1 MFASSVILK
10 YKIKRIKKK
19 VKTSDE
25 FPTSHCYFI
34 SSNFWLDGI
43 THARLMVSFPQYRK
57 VIKLQGIWERGC
69 FLCRIISF
77 LPQIFSTVKMQ
88 GMPLQPTLT
97 FALLVF
103 KDLNLNIRE
112 KCFSTAVAIVTFKEE
127 SSGHWKVGWNQE
139 ESIWGKRETGRRRKG
154 CFKNGRSQKEVW
166 GIRKKE
172 VSHLRSTMD
181 VML

>member
-1 MFASSVILK
+1 
-10 YKIKRIKKK
+10 
-19 VKTSDE
+19 
-25 FPTSHCYFI
+25 
-34 SSNFWLDGI
+34 
-43 THARLMVSFPQYRK
+43 MVSSSQCRK

-112 KCFSTAVAIVTFKEE
+112 KCSSTAVAIVTFKEE

-166 GIRKKE
+166 GIKKKE

-181 VML
+181 VMLKKIKVLGNRSRRNNLVIWGLGEVPNESHQKLRVEVVEGIF